1 MESKILELAY
11 ESGGLYESDRR
22 NYIKFLKE
30 VIIESS
36 KEPKQLTNYAL
47 ICDEYDKIVE
57 NETTKK
63 CEKLVKDEEFK
74 IENLLDLTDEELI
87 IMISLKYIADIYNF
101 CASFGEDEESEE
113 SKNKYILWDP
123 ILKRLQMICDNENY
137 SWFFKLFHLATS
149 EMVHFDEIGYEIYA

>member
-11 ESGGLYESDRR
+11 EGGGLYESSKTE
-22 NYIKFLKE
+22 YVKFLKE
-30 VIIESS
+30 VITESS
-36 KEPKQLTNYAL
+36 KEPKQLTNYGL
-47 ICDEYDKIVE
+47 ICKEYNKIVE

-113 SKNKYILWDP
+113 SKNKYILWDL
-123 ILKRLQMICDNENY
+123 IIKRLELIRNNKNY

-149 EMVHFDEIGYEIYA
+149 EMVHFYDNCYEIYA